1 MITKGTTP
9 LDKSGR
15 GNINFIKVE
24 NIDPSS
30 GNIRINQK
38 ITTAEHTGYLNRSQ
52 LQVDDILFS
61 IAGTLGRVAVIK
73 EENLPA
79 NTNQALAIIRLKAG
93 HRDYVK
99 YFLTGESI
107 KTFIKEN
114 GNRITVHYVDWTETE
129 KNDFYVAEEVTVLR
143 YDNRTTKRPDLVL
156 YVNGIAVA
164 IFELKRSSVS
174 IGEGIRQ
181 MLTNQQKEN
190 IQGFFNTT
198 QLLMAG
204 NESEGLKYGV
214 VETPEKY
221 YLQWREDTDPTRVAK
236 NELSQKILAMQA
248 AENNRLRD
256 GVISLCQHDRLLML
270 IHDFMIFDAG
280 RKKTARHNQ
289 FFAVQ
294 AAQQRIKDGEGGI
307 IWNTQGSGK
316 SLIMVWLTKWIRENI
331 TDSRVVIITD
341 RDELDDQIESLFF
354 DVGEKK
360 VKRAKNCADL
370 REILNTNEYPIV
382 CSLIHKYGHNAGK
395 DADIDKYVRELT
407 ENLPKDYKAK
417 GNIIGFID
425 ECHRTNSGKLHKAVE
440 VLMPDAVLI
449 GFTGTPLLKGDKEK
463 SIETFGSYIHT
474 YKFDE
479 GVRDRVI
486 LDLRYEARDVNQEL
500 SSPEKIDQWFEL
512 KTQGLTDRAKMQLKQ
527 AWTTISKLYS
537 SKERLERIAADIIF
551 DMSDSVGK
559 PRLATDRGTA
569 MLVADSIYEACKYWE
584 IFQSQN
590 FTRCAVVTSYEPTA
604 ASVRTATSD
613 PAKASEEEYKKK
625 TYERMLGGKKLAEFE
640 AEVKEMFKKSPAK
653 MKLLIVVDKL
663 LTGFDAPSATY
674 LYIDKRMRD
683 HDLFQSICRVNR
695 PDGED
700 KDYGYIVDYMDLFR
714 NIQSAVHDYT
724 SDAFDQ
730 YNKED
735 IEGLIKDRYE
745 EAKSEMVGSLTSL
758 KDLLANVPDPKAD
771 TDYIEYFCGSDSES
785 DEKTASRDTLYA
797 LTASLTR
804 SFASCCNRLV
814 ADYGYTEQQVTQ
826 LRNNIDGYNKIKE
839 MIKLASCDYIDLKPY
854 EADMRYILDTYIRA
868 DDSKFVNKM
877 ADMSLVELL
886 LEGRITTPADLI
898 KDLPGD
904 KTAKAETIENNLKH
918 EIVKKMSSNEVYYGK
933 LSEMLEDVI
942 EQRKIAAMSYEE
954 YLRQV
959 VELAQAILHPEEDD
973 TYPEGIRDSAARRAI
988 YDYLECNYELTIGV
1002 DGAIRISVSPDWHTN
1017 HQRTQKVRIAIYKT
1031 LSDASVK
1038 KAKVEE
1044 QRDGIFDIAKR
1055 QEEYDR

>member
-1 MITKGTTP
+1 MSVDSERKLQNRVKGWLVNDLHYTYLGNLESLHNKPVKDDLLRKNLQARGYSPGVIGKAIAALLTKVG
-9 LDKSGR
+9 
-15 GNINFIKVE
+15 
-24 NIDPSS
+24 
-30 GNIRINQK
+30 
-38 ITTAEHTGYLNRSQ
+38 
-52 LQVDDILFS
+52 
-61 IAGTLGRVAVIK
+61 
-73 EENLPA
+73 
-79 NTNQALAIIRLKAG
+79 NQADSL
-93 HRDYVK
+93 YQVN
-99 YFLTGESI
+99 ESVYSLLRYGCQGI
-107 KTFIKEN
+107 KDEH
-114 GNRITVHYVDWTETE
+114 GNFITVHYIDWTDTE

-143 YDNRTTKRPDLVL
+143 FDNRTTKRPDLVL

-164 IFELKRSSVS
+164 MFELKRSSVS

-190 IQGFFNTT
+190 IQGFFNTM

-204 NESEGLKYGV
+204 NEAEGLKYGV
-214 VETPEKY
+214 IETPEKY
-221 YLQWREDTDPTRVAK
+221 YLQWREDTDPKRVAK
-236 NELSQKILAMQA
+236 NELSQRILAMQST
-248 AENNRLRD
+248 ENNRLRD

-270 IHDFMIFDAG
+270 MHDFIIFDAG
-280 RKKTARHNQ
+280 VKKTARHNQ

-294 AAQQRIKDGEGGI
+294 AAQQRIKGGEGGI

-360 VKRAKNCADL
+360 VKRAKSCADL
-370 REILNTNEYPIV
+370 RQILDTNEYPIV

-395 DADIDKYVRELT
+395 DADIDKYVKELL
-407 ENLPKDYKAK
+407 ESLPKDYKAK

-440 VLMPDAVLI
+440 VLMPDATLI
-449 GFTGTPLLKGDKEK
+449 GFTGTPLLKDDKEK
-463 SIETFGSYIHT
+463 SIETFGPYIHT

-479 GVRDRVI
+479 GVRDGVV

-512 KTQGLTDRAKMQLKQ
+512 KTRGLTDRAKMQLKQ
-527 AWTTISKLYS
+527 SWTTISKLYS
-537 SKERLERIAADIIF
+537 SKERLERIAADVIF
-551 DMSDSVGK
+551 DMSDK
-559 PRLATDRGTA
+559 ARLATNRGTA

-584 IFQSQN
+584 IFQAQG
-590 FTRCAVVTSYEPTA
+590 FTRCAVVTSYEPTT

-625 TYERMLGGKKLAEFE
+625 IYERMLAGKKQSEFE
-640 AEVKEMFKKSPAK
+640 AKVKEMFKKTPAK

-674 LYIDKRMRD
+674 LYIDKSMRD

-714 NIQSAVHDYT
+714 NIQSAVNDYT
-724 SDAFDQ
+724 SGAFDKFD
-730 YNKED
+730 KED
-735 IEGLIKDRYE
+735 VEGLIKDRYE
-745 EAKSEMVGSLTSL
+745 EAKSEMVGSLASV

-771 TDYIEYFCGSDSES
+771 TDYIGYFCGDDSES
-785 DEKTASRDTLYA
+785 DEKTARRDTLYA

-804 SFASCCNRLV
+804 SFASCCDRLV
-814 ADYGYTEQQVTQ
+814 SDYGYAEQQVTQ
-826 LRNNIDGYNKIKE
+826 LRSDIDGYNKIKE

-868 DDSKFVNKM
+868 DDSKLVNKM

-886 LEGRITTPADLI
+886 LEGKTTTPADLVR
-898 KDLPGD
+898 DLPGD
-904 KTAKAETIENNLKH
+904 EIAKAETIENNLKH

-973 TYPEGIRDSAARRAI
+973 AYPEGIRNSAARRAI

-1002 DGAIRISVSPDWHTN
+1002 DGAIRISVAPDWHT
-1017 HQRTQKVRIAIYKT
+1017 HFQRAQKVRVAIYKT
-1031 LSDASVK
+1031 LIEA
-1038 KAKVEE
+1038 AVEE
-1044 QRDGIFDIAKR
+1044 ARANEQTEGIFDIAKR
-1055 QEEYDR
+1055 QEEYDRY

>member
-1 MITKGTTP
+1 MSVDSERKLQNRVRHWLIDD
-9 LDKSGR
+9 LDYKDL
-15 GNINFIKVE
+15 GNLESLHNKPV
-24 NIDPSS
+24 
-30 GNIRINQK
+30 K
-38 ITTAEHTGYLNRSQ
+38 
-52 LQVDDILFS
+52 DDL
-61 IAGTLGRVAVIK
+61 LRK
-73 EENLPA
+73 N
-79 NTNQALAIIRLKAG
+79 LKARG
-93 HRDYVK
+93 YSQDVIGK
-99 YFLTGESI
+99 AISALFTKVGMLSDNLTQDNMEVYSLIRYGCQGI
-107 KTFIKEN
+107 KDEH
-114 GNRITVHYVDWTETE
+114 GNRITVHYIDWTDTE

-156 YVNGIAVA
+156 YVNGIAVGM
-164 IFELKRSSVS
+164 FELKRSSVS

-190 IQGFFNTT
+190 IQGFFNTM

-204 NESEGLKYGV
+204 NEAEGLKYGV

-221 YLQWREDTDPTRVAK
+221 YLQWREDTDPKRVAK
-236 NELSQKILAMQA
+236 NALSQKILAMQA
-248 AENNRLRD
+248 TETNRLRD

-354 DVGEKK
+354 DVGENK
-360 VKRAKNCADL
+360 VKRAKSCADL
-370 REILNTNEYPIV
+370 RQILNINEYPIV

-395 DADIDKYVRELT
+395 DADIDKYVKELLAG
-407 ENLPKDYKAK
+407 LPKDYEAK
-417 GNIIGFID
+417 GNIVAFID

-440 VLMPDAVLI
+440 VLMPNAVLI
-449 GFTGTPLLKGDKEK
+449 GFTGTPLLKDDKEK
-463 SIETFGSYIHT
+463 SIETFGPYIHT

-479 GVRDRVI
+479 GVRDGVV
-486 LDLRYEARDVNQEL
+486 LDLRYEARDINQEL
-500 SSPEKIDQWFEL
+500 SSPAKIDAWFDL

-527 AWTTISKLYS
+527 SWTTLSKLYS
-537 SKERLERIAADIIF
+537 SKERLERIAADVIF
-551 DMSDSVGK
+551 DMSDK
-559 PRLATDRGTA
+559 ARLATDRGTA

-584 IFQSQN
+584 IFQLRG
-590 FTRCAVVTSYEPTA
+590 FTRCAVVTSYEPTTA
-604 ASVRTATSD
+604 AVRTATSD
-613 PAKASEEEYKKK
+613 PTKASEEEYKKK
-625 TYERMLGGKKLAEFE
+625 IYERMLGGKKQAEFE

-674 LYIDKRMRD
+674 LYIDKSMRD

-695 PDGED
+695 PDGDD

-714 NIQSAVHDYT
+714 NIQTAVHDYT
-724 SDAFDQ
+724 SGAFDA
-730 YNKED
+730 YDKED
-735 IEGLIKDRYE
+735 VEGLIKNRYD
-745 EAKSEMVGSLTSL
+745 EAKSEMTGSFASL
-758 KDLLANVPDPKAD
+758 KELLAQVPDPKAD
-771 TDYIEYFCGSDSES
+771 TDHIEFFCGSDGAS
-785 DEKTASRDTLYA
+785 DEKTARRDTLYA

-804 SFASCCNRLV
+804 SFSNCCDKLV
-814 ADYGYTEQQVTQ
+814 SDYGYTEQQITQ
-826 LRNNIDGYNKIKE
+826 LRSDIDSYNRLKD
-839 MIKLASCDYIDLKPY
+839 MIKLASCDYIDLKAY

-868 DDSKFVNKM
+868 DDSRLVNKM
-877 ADMSLVELL
+877 GDMSLVELL
-886 LEGRITTPADLI
+886 VEGKTTTPADLV
-898 KDLPGD
+898 KDIPGD
-904 KTAKAETIENNLKH
+904 ETAKAEIIENNLKH

-954 YLRQV
+954 YLRHV
-959 VELAQAILHPEEDD
+959 VELAKAILHPEDND
-973 TYPEGIRDSAARRAI
+973 NYPEGIRDSAARRAI
-988 YDYLECNYELTIGV
+988 YDYLECNVVLTISV
-1002 DGAIRISVSPDWHTN
+1002 DGAIRITVTPDWHTDF
-1017 HQRTQKVRIAIYKT
+1017 RRGQKVRMAIYKT
-1031 LSDASVK
+1031 LLDASIEQK
-1038 KAKVEE
+1038 KAEE

>member
-1 MITKGTTP
+1 M
-9 LDKSGR
+9 
-15 GNINFIKVE
+15 
-24 NIDPSS
+24 
-30 GNIRINQK
+30 
-38 ITTAEHTGYLNRSQ
+38 
-52 LQVDDILFS
+52 
-61 IAGTLGRVAVIK
+61 
-73 EENLPA
+73 
-79 NTNQALAIIRLKAG
+79 
-93 HRDYVK
+93 
-99 YFLTGESI
+99 
-107 KTFIKEN
+107 
-114 GNRITVHYVDWTETE
+114 
-129 KNDFYVAEEVTVLR
+129 
-143 YDNRTTKRPDLVL
+143 
-156 YVNGIAVA
+156 
-164 IFELKRSSVS
+164 
-174 IGEGIRQ
+174 
-181 MLTNQQKEN
+181 
-190 IQGFFNTT
+190 
-198 QLLMAG
+198 
-204 NESEGLKYGV
+204 
-214 VETPEKY
+214 
-221 YLQWREDTDPTRVAK
+221 
-236 NELSQKILAMQA
+236 
-248 AENNRLRD
+248 
-256 GVISLCQHDRLLML
+256 
-270 IHDFMIFDAG
+270 
-280 RKKTARHNQ
+280 
-289 FFAVQ
+289 
-294 AAQQRIKDGEGGI
+294 
-307 IWNTQGSGK
+307 
-316 SLIMVWLTKWIRENI
+316 
-331 TDSRVVIITD
+331 
-341 RDELDDQIESLFF
+341 
-354 DVGEKK
+354 
-360 VKRAKNCADL
+360 
-370 REILNTNEYPIV
+370 
-382 CSLIHKYGHNAGK
+382 
-395 DADIDKYVRELT
+395 
-407 ENLPKDYKAK
+407 
-417 GNIIGFID
+417 
-425 ECHRTNSGKLHKAVE
+425 
-440 VLMPDAVLI
+440 
-449 GFTGTPLLKGDKEK
+449 
-463 SIETFGSYIHT
+463 
-474 YKFDE
+474 
-479 GVRDRVI
+479 
-486 LDLRYEARDVNQEL
+486 
-500 SSPEKIDQWFEL
+500 
-512 KTQGLTDRAKMQLKQ
+512 
-527 AWTTISKLYS
+527 
-537 SKERLERIAADIIF
+537 
-551 DMSDSVGK
+551 
-559 PRLATDRGTA
+559 
-569 MLVADSIYEACKYWE
+569 
-584 IFQSQN
+584 
-590 FTRCAVVTSYEPTA
+590 
-604 ASVRTATSD
+604 
-613 PAKASEEEYKKK
+613 EEEYKKK

-700 KDYGYIVDYMDLFR
+700 KDYGYIVDYMDLFC

-785 DEKTASRDTLYA
+785 DEKTARRDTLYA

-804 SFASCCNRLV
+804 SFTSCCNRLV

-886 LEGRITTPADLI
+886 LEGRTTTPADLI

-988 YDYLECNYELTIGV
+988 YDYLECNYELTISV

-1017 HQRTQKVRIAIYKT
+1017 HQRTQKVCIAIYKT
-1031 LSDASVK
+1031 LIDASVE
-1038 KAKVEE
+1038 KAKAEE